1 MCIETYY
8 SYGRKRDFV
17 FRAQL
22 RTSTL
27 AVISVLV
34 VYFNQGK
41 KFHPK
46 IKSRSSKSKVGNK
59 FGTPTKRVAKLF
71 CVTEIN
77 IFFFEYCTTYFSIH
91 VIRPGNIN
99 V

>member
-1 MCIETYY
+1 MC
-8 SYGRKRDFV
+8 RNFV
-17 FRAQL
+17 FRTL
-22 RTSTL
+22 FRTNTL
-27 AVISVLV
+27 AVVSLLV

-41 KFHPK
+41 KVHQK

-91 VIRPGNIN
+91 VIRPGDIN
-99 V
+99 VSSITN